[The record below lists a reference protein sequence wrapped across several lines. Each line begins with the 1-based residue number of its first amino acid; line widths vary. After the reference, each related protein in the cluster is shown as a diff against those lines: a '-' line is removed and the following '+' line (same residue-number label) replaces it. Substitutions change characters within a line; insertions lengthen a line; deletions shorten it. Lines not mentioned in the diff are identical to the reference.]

1 MPIKSRIRSVPD
13 WPKKGVMF
21 RDITTL
27 LKDPVGLKLC
37 LDDFIQRY
45 KDKEI
50 DLIVGIDSRGFILGG
65 ALAYILGK
73 GFVPIRKKGKLPAAT
88 EREEYELEYGTDAI
102 EIHKDAIN
110 PGQKVIIIDDLC
122 ATGGTALAA
131 AKLIK
136 KLGGEVLELAFIVD
150 LPDLGGS
157 RKLKE
162 AGLAYY
168 SQTVFEGE

>member
-1 MPIKSRIRSVPD
+1 
-13 WPKKGVMF
+13 MF